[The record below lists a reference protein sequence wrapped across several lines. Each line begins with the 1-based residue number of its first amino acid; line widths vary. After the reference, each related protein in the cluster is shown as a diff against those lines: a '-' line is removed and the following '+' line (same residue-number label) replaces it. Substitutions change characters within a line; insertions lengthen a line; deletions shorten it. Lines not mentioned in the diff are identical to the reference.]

1 LKSAGQKAIR
11 RYSFYEAF
19 NYFKDAL
26 NTLNQI
32 PLTEQTSE
40 EHLNIRLLL
49 SDCIYPLGYPENSL
63 KVLEEG
69 KKLAEELSDKR
80 SMADFHRKI
89 GYYHGS
95 EGKHLLAIKYYEDSL
110 QEIKQIIDFDL
121 TVQLSAELSILY
133 GRVGQFLK
141 VANMA
146 PSIIKLVESKKDD
159 NDLPFMTAISYARLL
174 SICGLSLGL
183 LGNFSEGK
191 TYLNKSLHVAT
202 EINDI
207 FIIAVC
213 EFHYGYFLI
222 FKGELKPAI
231 EHLQKSIENFNKAKS
246 TYPLFWVHSQLGYAF
261 YLFGDLDSAREHA
274 EKGLSIL
281 SSTKFKAF
289 SSFQNWILSEIYLDI
304 GNQEKSQGCIQEAL
318 QLSRNNNERAWEGLS
333 WITLG
338 RISRKL
344 DTRQIQ
350 KAKEYISKGIKIEE
364 ELKLLSYSAIGYL
377 YLGELYSD
385 AGQREKAVTYL
396 KKAKEMFEEMGM
408 DYWLAR
414 TNRILEKV

>member
-1 LKSAGQKAIR
+1 MELPENELLNRLSVLKDSELLYERGIYPDSEYIFKHALTQDVAYDSLLIEKRKEIHEKIGKSIEDYYRTRMHDFYENLAYHYSRSNNYHKAYRYLKSAGQKAIR

-213 EFHYGYFLI
+213 EFH
-222 FKGELKPAI
+222 
-231 EHLQKSIENFNKAKS
+231 
-246 TYPLFWVHSQLGYAF
+246 
-261 YLFGDLDSAREHA
+261 
-274 EKGLSIL
+274 
-281 SSTKFKAF
+281 
-289 SSFQNWILSEIYLDI
+289 
-304 GNQEKSQGCIQEAL
+304 
-318 QLSRNNNERAWEGLS
+318 
-333 WITLG
+333 
-338 RISRKL
+338 
-344 DTRQIQ
+344 
-350 KAKEYISKGIKIEE
+350 
-364 ELKLLSYSAIGYL
+364 
-377 YLGELYSD
+377 
-385 AGQREKAVTYL
+385 
-396 KKAKEMFEEMGM
+396 
-408 DYWLAR
+408 
-414 TNRILEKV
+414 